1 MGRKGWHI
9 VQVPASARGEKKVE
23 KQREG
28 GKSERENIKIKIKLG
43 YFDFRFHRKL
53 LYFFK
58 ILE

>member
-1 MGRKGWHI
+1 M
-9 VQVPASARGEKKVE
+9 QVPASARGEKKVE